1 MADYCS
7 TSDIKAEMPDSGLAS
22 TTDTTY
28 DTALGIFIT
37 AASRLIDKEVGRE
50 ANWFSSTDEEIR
62 YYDGSGEVVQE
73 IDECHSLTSVSVSEQ
88 GLTSSS
94 AYEDWTLG
102 TDFYVWPYNYS
113 DLGIPFTRLIADF
126 NGDGINFPR
135 FRKAIKVVGQFGYS
149 STPPE
154 DIKQACVIQTMR
166 WFARAKQMFQ
176 DGGGG
181 TQTGQLIYSKYTSAL
196 DPDIEEILRSY
207 QIGNMV

>member
-7 TSDIKAEMPDSGLAS
+7 TSDIKAEMPDSTLAS
-22 TTDTTY
+22 STDTTY
-28 DTALGIFIT
+28 DTAIGTFIT

-50 ANWFSSTDEEIR
+50 ANWFSTTDEQTR
-62 YYDGSGEVVQE
+62 YFDGSGEVMQE
-73 IDECHSLTSVSVSEQ
+73 IDECHTLTTVSVSES
-88 GLTSSS
+88 GETCSSG
-94 AYEDWTLG
+94 YTDWTLD
-102 TDFYVWPYNYS
+102 TDFYISPYNYS

-126 NGDGINFPR
+126 NGTKYRFPR
-135 FRKAIKVVGQFGYS
+135 YRKCVKVVGQFGYS
-149 STPPE
+149 ASPPE
-154 DIKQACVIQTMR
+154 DIQQACKIQTMR
-166 WFARAKQMFQ
+166 WFARAKQMYQ

>member
-7 TSDIKAEMPDSGLAS
+7 TSDIKAEMPDSVLAS

-28 DTALGIFIT
+28 DTAIGTFIT

-50 ANWFSSTDEEIR
+50 PNWFSSTDEETR

-73 IDECHSLTSVSVSEQ
+73 IDECHTLTSVSVSEQ

-94 AYEDWTLG
+94 GYTDWTLD
-102 TDFYVWPYNYS
+102 TDFYVWPYNYA

-126 NGDGINFPR
+126 NGDGTNFPR

-154 DIKQACVIQTMR
+154 DIKQACKIQTMR